1 MKRSRKL
8 LALLVGSALV
18 AGALFTGM
26 ASADSSTLS
35 TGRTLQASDTANKGP
50 AEEDPTGPD
59 TDNLQE
65 GDQTAPDDE
74 KGEKEAPE
82 TEAES
87 EKESDG
93 PRGHEDPPGD
103 VNHEFEGEE

>member
-1 MKRSRKL
+1 MKRSRRP

-26 ASADSSTLS
+26 ASADSGTRS
-35 TGRTLQASDTANKGP
+35 TGRTLKASDTATGP

-59 TDNLQE
+59 TDSLQE
-65 GDQTAPDDE
+65 SDQTAPDDE

-82 TEAES
+82 AEAES

-93 PRGHEDPPGD
+93 PGGHEDPPGN